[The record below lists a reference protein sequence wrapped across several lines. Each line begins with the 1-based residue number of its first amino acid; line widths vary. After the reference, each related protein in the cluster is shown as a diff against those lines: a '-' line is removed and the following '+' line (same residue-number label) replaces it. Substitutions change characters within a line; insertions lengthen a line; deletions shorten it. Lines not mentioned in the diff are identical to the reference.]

1 LNYWGSF
8 SYGSILEPGAI
19 VLYGGDELFFNKHVL
34 RFYDY
39 VLNEWKPSEKKPI
52 ALYFGCSFHK
62 PFSRSFIHMKAIRML
77 KKYGL
82 ENVVQQFII
91 SEPLTICPR
100 ELETTFPAAHY
111 DFPPELLGDRGR
123 DEFVKRLKKFL
134 SKRAFKAYEYHVVF
148 APNHHKEIFN
158 KAAEGLLNPIY
169 VPYNLYQLP
178 KLLYALKKLE
188 KISRR

>member
-1 LNYWGSF
+1 MNNRSPF
-8 SYGSILEPGAI
+8 NNGSIPEPGVI
-19 VLYGGDELFFNKHVL
+19 VLYGGDELFFNEHVL
-34 RFYDY
+34 RFYNY
-39 VLNEWKPSEKKPI
+39 VLNEWKLSEKPV

-77 KKYGL
+77 KKHGL
-82 ENVVQQFII
+82 KDFVQQFII

-111 DFPPELLGDRGR
+111 DFPPELLGDNGK
-123 DEFVKRLKKFL
+123 DEFVRRLKMFL
-134 SKRAFKAYEYHVVF
+134 SKRASKAYKYHVVF

-158 KAAEGLLNPIY
+158 EAAENLLNPIY

-178 KLLYALKKLE
+178 KLLHVLKKL
-188 KISRR
+188 KKCQGR